1 MKITYMDNNAT
12 TRVAPEVMEEMSP
25 FMDTLYGNP
34 SSMHSFGGQV
44 QKSIS
49 QARERVA
56 SALDC
61 SPEEIIFTSGGT
73 EGDNAA
79 IFAAINAQPD
89 KRHIVTTRVE
99 HPAVL
104 NTAKYLETRGYEV
117 TYLPVDDTG
126 RLDIDQLRD
135 SLRQDTALV
144 SVMYANNETG
154 NIYPVQEMAR
164 IVKERG
170 ILFHTDAV
178 QAIGKFNLSLNSL
191 PVDYLAMSGHKI
203 HAPKGVGALFVR
215 KKAPFRPFIMG
226 GHQEN
231 GRRAGTE
238 NSAGII
244 GLGRAM
250 EMASQNIDQEN
261 ARLAGLRDRLEQGLI
276 NSVKN
281 TRINGNPDARLSNTS
296 NISFKY
302 VEGESLLLMM
312 DVLGI
317 CASSGSA
324 CTSGSLEPSSVL
336 RAMGVPFTYVHGS
349 VRFSLSRY
357 TTEEEVDLVL
367 DNLPGIISRL
377 RDISPFCEGR
387 EPGTVSPKYEN

>member
-12 TRVAPEVMEEMSP
+12 TKVAPEVMEEMSP

-44 QKSIS
+44 QKSINL
-49 QARERVA
+49 ARERAA

-117 TYLPVDDTG
+117 TCLPVDDAG
-126 RLDIDQLRD
+126 RLDIDQLWD

-144 SVMYANNETG
+144 SVMHANNETG
-154 NIYPVQEMAR
+154 NIYPVQEMAQM
-164 IVKERG
+164 VKDRG

-178 QAIGKFNLSLNSL
+178 QAIGKFNLSLDSL
-191 PVDYLAMSGHKI
+191 PVDYLALSGHKI

-238 NSAGII
+238 NTAGIV
-244 GLGRAM
+244 GLGKAM
-250 EMASQNIDQEN
+250 EMAAQNIDQEN
-261 ARLAGLRDRLEQGLI
+261 TRLAGLRDRLEQGLI
-276 NSVKN
+276 SSVKH
-281 TRINGNPDARLSNTS
+281 TRINGDPDSRLSNTT

-302 VEGESLLLMM
+302 IEGESLLLMM

-387 EPGTVSPKYEN
+387 EPGTVSQKYEN